1 MEERIEAF
9 KKRDTSAYRDCI
21 SKASQEM
28 NQTNQAETMFALEKL
43 GIQVQLY
50 IAAMQK
56 FS

>member
-43 GIQVQLY
+43 GI
-50 IAAMQK
+50 
-56 FS
+56 